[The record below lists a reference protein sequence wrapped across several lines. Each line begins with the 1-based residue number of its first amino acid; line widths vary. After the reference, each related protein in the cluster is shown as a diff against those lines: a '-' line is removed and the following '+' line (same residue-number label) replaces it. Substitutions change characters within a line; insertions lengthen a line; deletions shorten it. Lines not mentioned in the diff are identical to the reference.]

1 MFGVDDLAVAALIA
15 SIAGAGLQ
23 YKATSDAAKRQQ
35 RQALE
40 AQQRQLAM
48 QNEAT
53 NVAARRASDFDPT
66 TRQAAQ
72 DQITQQLTSTLDNQ
86 VSQPQVTAQGVQ
98 VGTTLPQG
106 QGGADYLAAKAKEQA
121 KTTASLRTLAALM
134 GRMGSADELRRN
146 EAVAFGDAAGQIGR
160 IQSGADNIAGID
172 QVGIE
177 AAGQPSPGAMLAGAA
192 LQSAGAYGMA
202 SSGVGNRTATKQPAT
217 TGTFARMDRGQA
229 NWL

>member
-1 MFGVDDLAVAALIA
+1 MAFVVDDLALAAVIA

-35 RQALE
+35 QEALL
-40 AQQRQLAM
+40 AQQRQLGM

-53 NVAARRASDFDPT
+53 QIASRRASDFDPT

-72 DQITQQLTSTLDNQ
+72 DQITQDLTNTLTKQ
-86 VSQPQVTAQGVQ
+86 VAQPQVTAQGVQ
-98 VGTTLPQG
+98 VGSTIPQE

-134 GRMGSADELRRN
+134 GRMGSADQLRRN
-146 EAVAFGDAAGQIGR
+146 EAVAFGDSAGQIGR

-172 QVGIE
+172 QFGIGQ
-177 AAGQPSPGAMLAGAA
+177 AGQASPGAMLAGAA
-192 LQSAGAYGMA
+192 LQTAGAYGLA
-202 SSGVGNRTATKQPAT
+202 NSGTRTVKQPDLT
-217 TGTFARMDRGQA
+217 TGSFSRMDRGQA
-229 NWL
+229 GWA